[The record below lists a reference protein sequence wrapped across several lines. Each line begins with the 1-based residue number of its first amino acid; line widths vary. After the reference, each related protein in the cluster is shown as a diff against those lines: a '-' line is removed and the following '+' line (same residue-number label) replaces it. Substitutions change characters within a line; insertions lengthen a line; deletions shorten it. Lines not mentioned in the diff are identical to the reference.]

1 LGRASRGEV
10 LLDLV
15 LISAEEI
22 IKEVK
27 NGDTLGFSDHVL
39 VGFLIPKNTGL
50 AKSRVRTLN
59 FKREDY

>member
-1 LGRASRGEV
+1 M